1 MRRNFMTMAGMV
13 IWLLV
18 VFNFSWAACPEDPND
33 LGYCDTLH
41 VRPWPQTDTCITRT
55 YCTECDDEGTCI
67 QWTTVTHC
75 INNPG
80 EKFPCFMYVNL
91 LVTHDSNTF
100 YWSAMSK
107 WVQDSI
113 SSIIVPL
120 TWTRTNKAKYCS
132 LSTYWN
138 SSTLTSCDQTTPIE
152 GYPNRAWRNF
162 PQLVG
167 DSINLIGKL
176 KWNDHNVVVSSDSVQ
191 VSGTWTP
198 PHAFISLIAGNS
210 HRKWFQERD
219 TLLAT
224 LTFRIEDTMHI
235 CIDTTCIPPGF
246 GTLQFVRYDAA
257 PYIPR
262 DNLPICIW
270 VGPPRIVVTSPNGGE
285 VWFVDSTYDITWLSE
300 NFTGANVKLE
310 FSTDAGVNW
319 IPIITST
326 PNDGVHPWVIPDSI
340 SNSCKVRVSDAVDGD
355 PYDISD
361 SNFTITREPDFGI
374 IAIPDTQWVK
384 QGHST
389 SFEVILTS
397 LYGFSSSCTLT
408 VTGLPL
414 LATGEFDPAAIIPTD
429 TSILTISTDT
439 LTPLGVYPI
448 TITGTEMTKQVV
460 HSIEKWLIVV
470 SALNFKPTIS
480 VPESVLVYAGLTANF
495 SVTATDRDTL
505 DTLTITKTGVG
516 EFPCPPRTSPNVCY
530 FWWATENADTL
541 NSPYQ
546 VIFVV
551 DDGRDSTD
559 TGIVWITVRP
569 YVIPPSGIEG
579 DVNGDSVVNV
589 EDVVFLINYLF
600 MFGPAPNPPVAGDI
614 NGDCFIGISDVIWLI
629 NYFYL
634 DGPPPQIRC
643 LPGDVN
649 YDGSVNLLDVY
660 YFIDFLLFNG
670 PPPVSMRSTDVNADC
685 FINIVDLVYEI
696 NYLLRGGPQPQ
707 PGCVAPR
714 PGLEMAPSSFIAE
727 VGFSNFRY
735 DQSSRAIELPVY
747 ANCDVPV
754 AGVALSL
761 TWDPE
766 EFSFLEPIL
775 TPRSQGL
782 GLYYSSQRGELTMG
796 ILDLHGAKAIEPGTG
811 PVITLRFIPESRKRV
826 DLGSIRIEKATFVDR
841 TGQELLLRMAK

>member
-1 MRRNFMTMAGMV
+1 MKLK
-13 IWLLV
+13 ILLSGV
-18 VFNFSWAACPEDPND
+18 ALIFTLVLTGICWSACPEDPTD

-41 VRPWPQTDTCITRT
+41 VVPFPTTDTCIIYKYPNADPPHTDT
-55 YCTECDDEGTCI
+55 I
-67 QWTTVTHC
+67 C

-80 EKFPCFMYVNL
+80 EKFPCFLYVNL

-100 YWSAMSK
+100 WWGGANK

-113 SSIIVPL
+113 SAFVVPL
-120 TWTRTNKAKYCS
+120 GWTRTNPAKYCS

-138 SSTLTSCDQTTPIE
+138 ENTVDADAEPPGL
-152 GYPNRAWRNF
+152 YPRRIWRNF
-162 PQLVG
+162 PPLGG
-167 DSINLIGKL
+167 DSINWMGKL
-176 KWNDHNVVVSSDSVQ
+176 KWATMLVDMSSDSVLYG
-191 VSGTWTP
+191 GTWMVP
-198 PHAFISLIAGNS
+198 PHAFITLIAGANKK
-210 HRKWFQERD
+210 KWSQERD

-224 LTFRIEDTMHI
+224 LTFRIEDTMHV
-235 CIDTTCIPPGF
+235 CIDSTFYPPASNLVF
-246 GTLQFVRYDAA
+246 TRYDAES
-257 PYIPR
+257 YVPR
-262 DNLPICIW
+262 NKMPLCIW

-285 VWFVDSTYDITWLSE
+285 VWLVDSTCDITWFSE

-310 FSTDAGVNW
+310 FSTDAGANW
-319 IPIITST
+319 IPIINTT
-326 PNDGVHPWVIPDSI
+326 PNDGVYSWIIPDSI
-340 SNSCKVRVSDAVDGD
+340 SNSCRVKVSDAEDGE

-361 SNFTITREPDFGI
+361 NNFIITREPDFTI
-374 IAIPDTQWVK
+374 DAIPDTQWVK
-384 QGHST
+384 QGDST
-389 SFEVILTS
+389 NFKVILTS
-397 LYGFSSSCTLT
+397 IYGFSSSCTLT
-408 VTGLPL
+408 VTGLPS
-414 LATGEFDPAAIIPTD
+414 LATGEFDPAVIVPTD

-460 HSIEKWLIVV
+460 HNIQKWVIVV
-470 SALNFKPTIS
+470 SAVNFKPAIS

-495 SVTATDRDTL
+495 PVIATDRDTL

-516 EFPCPPRTSPNVCY
+516 EFPCPSRTSPNVCY

-559 TGIVWITVRP
+559 TGIVLITVRP

-579 DVNGDSVVNV
+579 DVNGDSVVNAV
-589 EDVVFLINYLF
+589 DVVFLINYLF
-600 MFGPAPNPPVAGDI
+600 LVGPAPNPPVAGDI
-614 NGDCFIGISDVIWLI
+614 NGDCFIGISDIIWLI
-629 NYFYL
+629 NYLYL
-634 DGPPPQIRC
+634 YGPPPQIRC

-660 YFIDFLLFNG
+660 YFIDYLLFNG

-685 FINIVDLVYEI
+685 FINVVDLVYEI
-696 NYLLRGGPQPQ
+696 NYLLRGGPPPQ

-714 PGLEMAPSSFIAE
+714 PGPEMAPSPSIAE
-727 VGFSNFRY
+727 VGFSDFRY

-747 ANCDVPV
+747 ANFDVPV
-754 AGVALSL
+754 AGVALSI

-775 TPRSQGL
+775 SPRAEGL
-782 GLYYSSQRGELTMG
+782 GLYYSSLRGELTLGM
-796 ILDLHGAKAIEPGTG
+796 LDLHGAKIIEPGTG
-811 PVITLRFIPESRKRV
+811 PIVTLRFVPESRKKV
-826 DLGSIRIEKATFVDR
+826 DLKSIHIEKATFVNKKA
-841 TGQELLLRMAK
+841 QELLLRTAK